1 MRSLLF
7 TLGLALCCFVQAE
20 SENMSAITEEHPGTW
35 VTLAAATTSED
46 HLEQIR
52 NMPAFATDVSTPRED
67 VFSITVYLPMPDGC
81 KNVTYQLRR
90 NKENGKYIF
99 KSGDTTVMVESVK
112 VKGNFVITTISVVDA
127 DNKSKAT
134 MLHSKEVTQDPEIK
148 QKFEDECKRLG
159 YRKDQIVFL
168 RPYVECK

>member
-20 SENMSAITEEHPGTW
+20 WENMSATTKKDTGRWMTIA
-35 VTLAAATTSED
+35 VATNSED

-52 NMPAFATDVSTPRED
+52 NMPAFAADVSTPQED
-67 VFSITVYLPMPDGC
+67 VFSITVYLPMLDGC
-81 KNVTYQLRR
+81 KNVTYQARR

-99 KSGDTTVMVESVK
+99 VSGDTTVTVESVK

-127 DNKSKAT
+127 DNKFKTT
-134 MLHSKEVTQDPEIK
+134 MLHSREVTQDPEIK
-148 QKFEDECKRLG
+148 QKFEGECKSLG

-168 RPYVECK
+168 KPYVKCE